1 MRLATLVPAWEFLSL
16 HCKPYRRI
24 TETLEIARE
33 RYLIVPTWR
42 RVVRALLEMGM
53 KTPGVAMTD
62 VIRQEYW
69 CTCHIPCIVESV
81 ENFMKEQF
89 SLGCYNMHSAVYS
102 LVEVL
107 PKVQVMVLD
116 TCPEYAWFLM
126 QKVLAKKPGFTS
138 IRPILLNLAEA
149 KQKCTL

>member
-53 KTPGVAMTD
+53 KVPRGSND
-62 VIRQEYW
+62 
-69 CTCHIPCIVESV
+69 
-81 ENFMKEQF
+81 
-89 SLGCYNMHSAVYS
+89 
-102 LVEVL
+102 
-107 PKVQVMVLD
+107 
-116 TCPEYAWFLM
+116 
-126 QKVLAKKPGFTS
+126 
-138 IRPILLNLAEA
+138 
-149 KQKCTL
+149 